1 MTTRIV
7 IGGLRGAGKSVFTTS
22 LYRRLQ
28 QDGVDVGLHEID
40 VYSDTHGPLL
50 GRKSWEERRGYR
62 HRWRI
67 TIEREV
73 AKFAADQSHVVI
85 GDLPGKLTNPNMPLM
100 VQHADV
106 AILVGRH
113 SVEKDAAN
121 KHHRSVDQWAEW
133 LEAHEIPVV
142 ATIFSLLPDQV
153 HPTGTFPAHGLSR
166 DNGPQPDHPVFD
178 DLLPHLEPH
187 LALSGAANG
196 RLSA

>member
-7 IGGLRGAGKSVFTTS
+7 IGGLRGAGKSVLTTS
-22 LYRRLQ
+22 LYLRLQ

-50 GRKSWEERRGYR
+50 GLKSWEERKGKHHVWQR
-62 HRWRI
+62 
-67 TIEREV
+67 TVERRV
-73 AKFAADQSHVVI
+73 AEFAADTADVVI

-113 SVEKDAAN
+113 PVQKDEAN
-121 KHHRSVDQWAEW
+121 KHHRSVDRWAEW
-133 LEAHEIPVV
+133 LEAHKIPVI
-142 ATIFSLLPDQV
+142 ATVFSLLPDQV
-153 HPTGTFPAHGLSR
+153 HPAGTFPAHGLNR
-166 DNGPQPDHPVFD
+166 DNGPQPNHPVFD

-187 LALSGAANG
+187 VTLVGVTSG